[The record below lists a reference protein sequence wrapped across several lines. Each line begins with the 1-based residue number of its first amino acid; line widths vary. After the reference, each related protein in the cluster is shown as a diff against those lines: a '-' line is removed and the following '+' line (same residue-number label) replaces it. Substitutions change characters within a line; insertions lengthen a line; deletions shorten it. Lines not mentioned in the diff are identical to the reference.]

1 MSGPVYV
8 ALDMTDAAEAASLAK
23 RLRGHVGGVKLGLEF
38 FVANGPAGIRAVSDA
53 GLPVFLDLKLH
64 DIPNTVAG
72 AMASAVALN
81 PAIVTIHASGG
92 AAMMRAASA
101 AAREAKT
108 PPLVIAVTVL
118 TSLDDGDLEAVGQR
132 PPALEQA
139 VRLALLAKESGLG
152 GAVCSP
158 HEVAAIRARCGA
170 GFKLVVPGIRPASA
184 ALGDQKRVMTPAQ
197 AMAAGADHLVIG
209 RPITQ
214 AKDPAA
220 AARAIAAE
228 LRAG

>member
-8 ALDMTDAAEAASLAK
+8 ALDMTETEEAASLAK

-38 FVANGPAGIRAVSDA
+38 FVANGPNGIRAVADA

-81 PAIVTIHASGG
+81 PAIVTIHAGGG
-92 AAMMRAASA
+92 AAMMRAAA
-101 AAREAKT
+101 EAARKAKN

-118 TSLDDGDLEAVGQR
+118 TSLDDADLASVGQQ

-139 VRLALLAKESGLG
+139 VRLASLAKESGLG
-152 GAVCSP
+152 GVVCSP
-158 HEVAAIRARCGA
+158 HEVAAIRAQCGKE
-170 GFKLVVPGIRPASA
+170 FKLVVPGIRPASA

-197 AMAAGADHLVIG
+197 AVAAGADHLVIG

-214 AKDPAA
+214 AKDPVA